1 MNKQQLVN
9 IASKLGY
16 SMQKNGAEAY
26 RIEDSVARV
35 LKALGATDIN
45 VFVINSCF
53 MVSMHTEE
61 DSVVSEIRRC
71 SEKNTDLRRIDKL
84 NSLCRKICSDK
95 TLGYEGII
103 HELDSIDSEKNHPF
117 LVKLFGFTIISAAFS
132 IIFGGGIT
140 EAVSAAIIGAITYPL
155 FYFLDAFKTGIFF
168 KNIVA
173 SAFISLLAIL
183 FSVFI
188 LPLNIDKVIIGTFM
202 NLVPGVALV
211 TSMRDI
217 IAGDLISGKN
227 TLTEAIIIAL
237 GMALGSGIIF
247 AAFQF
252 LI

>member
-9 IASKLGY
+9 IASRLGY

-61 DSVVSEIRRC
+61 GSVVSEIRRC
-71 SEKNTDLRRIDKL
+71 SEKTTDLRRIDKL
-84 NSLCRKICSDK
+84 NSLCRKICSK
-95 TLGYEGII
+95 ENLGYDEII
-103 HELDSIDSEKNHPF
+103 GELDSIDNEKNYPF
-117 LVKLFGFTIISAAFS
+117 IVKLLGFTIISSAFS
-132 IIFGGGIT
+132 IIFGGGLL
-140 EAVSAAIIGAITYPL
+140 EAIAAAAIGIITYPL
-155 FYFLDAFKTGIFF
+155 FYFLDVFKTGIFF

-173 SAFISLLAIL
+173 SAFISLLTIL

-188 LPLNIDKVIIGTFM
+188 IPLNIDKVIIGIFM

-237 GMALGSGIIF
+237 GMALGSGLIF